1 MKTIRILGL
10 TLMLLLT
17 SSFLINA
24 QMAMEYVN
32 DKVDLNIKKKK
43 TSTHSDGLYISNG
56 TALMIGGAMFLGAA
70 VLVGGETEWTYGKAA
85 PWHANNN
92 VQPKPYTDKPLYK
105 QPQKWLPG
113 LTGAGLLVA
122 GISINLGNKH

>member
-1 MKTIRILGL
+1 MKKLLIM
-10 TLMLLLT
+10 LMFLPLFGT
-17 SSFLINA
+17 S

-32 DKVDLNIKKKK
+32 EVDLHIKKKK

-70 VLVGGETEWTYGKAA
+70 VLVGSETEWTYGKEA
-85 PWHANNN
+85 PWHSNNN
-92 VQPKPYTDKPLYK
+92 VQPKPYTDKPIYK

-113 LTGAGLLVA
+113 LTGVGLLVA
-122 GISINLGNKH
+122 GVSINLGNKH